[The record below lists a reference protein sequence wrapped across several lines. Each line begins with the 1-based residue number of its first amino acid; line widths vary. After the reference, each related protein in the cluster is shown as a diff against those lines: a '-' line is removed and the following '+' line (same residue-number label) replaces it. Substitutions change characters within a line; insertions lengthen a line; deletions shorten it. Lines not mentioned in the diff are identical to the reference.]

1 MNQEEIL
8 VIENLTKKFSNFIAL
23 DKLNLKI
30 NAGSCVGFLGPNG
43 AGKSTTIKII
53 TGLLKPSSGQAYIN
67 GFEISKDLRSALFNV
82 GAIVETPEF
91 SSYFTPQETLTYFG
105 KLRGM
110 SGQNLYERIKYVL
123 QIVNLQDW
131 THKKIGKFSKGMK
144 QRVAIA
150 STLLHDPSLIIFDE
164 PTSGLDPRGMIEIRQ
179 VIKSLKKEGKTIF
192 MSTHLLRETQQI
204 CDMVALLDKGKLLL
218 YDKVKAISKI
228 SNKSKILIE
237 VLEHISSSQ
246 LSLVEKIS
254 DVKSVTLQDS
264 SNLIVEF
271 GGGFDQRAELLKNIQ
286 NCGLNIITFKA
297 LDSDLESLYM
307 ELVSNSIR

>member
-43 AGKSTTIKII
+43 AGKSTTIKIL

-179 VIKSLKKEGKTIF
+179 VINSLKKEGKTIF

-228 SNKSKILIE
+228 SNNSKILIE

>member
-43 AGKSTTIKII
+43 AGKSTTIKIL

-179 VIKSLKKEGKTIF
+179 VINSLKKEGKTIF

-228 SNKSKILIE
+228 SNNSKILIE

-307 ELVSNSIR
+307 DLVSNSIR

>member
-1 MNQEEIL
+1 MTREEIL
-8 VIENLTKKFSNFIAL
+8 VIENLTKKFSNFTAL

-43 AGKSTTIKII
+43 AGKSTTIKIL

-110 SGQNLYERIKYVL
+110 SGQNLYERIKHVL
-123 QIVNLQDW
+123 QMVNLQDW

-179 VIKSLKKEGKTIF
+179 VINSLKKEGKTIF

-218 YDKVKAISKI
+218 YDKVKAISNI

>member
-43 AGKSTTIKII
+43 AGKSTTIKIL

-110 SGQNLYERIKYVL
+110 SGQNLYERIKHVL
-123 QIVNLQDW
+123 QMVNLQDW

-179 VIKSLKKEGKTIF
+179 VINSLKKEGKTIF

-228 SNKSKILIE
+228 SNNSKILIE

-307 ELVSNSIR
+307 DLVSNSIR